1 MNDSN
6 KRDSQAS
13 ILRTG
18 YALARAVKKQITRD
32 YGGKDV
38 WIRMG
43 GIVEYFCMRSGRI
56 GDVIIGKDG
65 WLFYYN
71 GEVRRFIE
79 SENVRSVE
87 HVTNWRATFEQ
98 EADVCRDV
106 GAPYVVVIGPN
117 KSTIYPELL
126 PTHVG
131 KPGKGT
137 VTDRLCEVCRSV
149 DNLAFVDVRNVL
161 KEAKSAQQTYYMTD
175 THWNEFGAYLC
186 AQSIGK
192 ALGPLGETIVDE
204 LKTQYEISAAKQ
216 QAGDLARMIG
226 IREILQEDAVR
237 VRPANEELRRWFWLE
252 TANISRRPE
261 LTRFRTV
268 SSSGEIERVVI
279 FRDSFATALLPYLG
293 PHFKEAYWIW
303 NNHFDEGLVR
313 ELRPTLVIRVMVE
326 RVLANEPP
334 SMIRTTASA
343 SD

>member
-1 MNDSN
+1 
-6 KRDSQAS
+6 
-13 ILRTG
+13 
-18 YALARAVKKQITRD
+18 
-32 YGGKDV
+32 
-38 WIRMG
+38 MG